1 MTDITTTEA
10 QPLTRRARREAERQA
25 AASQTVIAAASNAFS
40 SRRERRAAERTHAFN
55 VADFLSEAA
64 ALQARQQLAKRSVGA
79 STSNFVPAG
88 GEARTGSTR
97 VSPSSLARRPKS
109 ATRQLA
115 GFAALGMAASAGVA
129 VTVPALADVANAAA
143 GGAHAHPQSL
153 DLHAVV
159 NQTADSGPQAPQVSR
174 TDTVTVSTMG
184 TATAQQVQGGIKRLN
199 NATYQNDMTAAVQFP
214 FYTGVEMTDM
224 YGARNNPTAGGY
236 EFHTGIDFT
245 PGAGTPIAAIADG
258 RVAHVQTVDQG
269 GYGYYVVIEHVID
282 GETVFSTYGH
292 MVQDSSPLK
301 VGDKVHAGD
310 LVGLVG
316 TTGRSTGEH
325 LHFEIGIGKQQNH
338 TDPMAWLK
346 AHNNPNTV
354 VSEVTNPVGYDAGT
368 QVVTVTPSQVSDVA
382 SQNGSNSYDS
392 SYDQSNTGSYQEQSS
407 NGATYTYHPDGT
419 YTYSY

>member
-10 QPLTRRARREAERQA
+10 QPLTRRARRDAECQA
-25 AASQTVIAAASNAFS
+25 AASQTVISAASTAFS
-40 SRRERRAAERTHAFN
+40 SRRERRAAEAAQRANDFN
-55 VADFLSEAA
+55 VADFLAEAA
-64 ALQARQQLAKRSVGA
+64 ALKARQQLATRSAEA
-79 STSNFVPAG
+79 SSSNFVPS
-88 GEARTGSTR
+88 GEKVRTGSMR

-115 GFAALGMAASAGVA
+115 GFAALGVAASTGVA
-129 VTVPALADVANAAA
+129 ITVPTLADVANAAV
-143 GGAHAHPQSL
+143 GGANAQAQSL

-159 NQTADSGPQAPQVSR
+159 NQSGDSGPEAPQVSR

-184 TATAQQVQGGIKRLN
+184 TATAQQVQNGIKRLN
-199 NATYQNDMTAAVQFP
+199 NTTYQNDMTAAVQFP

-224 YGARNNPTAGGY
+224 YGVRNNPTGGGY
-236 EFHTGIDFT
+236 DFHTGVDFT

-258 RVAHVQTVDQG
+258 RVAHVQKVDQG

-282 GETVFSTYGH
+282 GQTIFSTYGH

-301 VGDKVHAGD
+301 VGDKVHVGD

-325 LHFEIGIGKQQNH
+325 LHFEIGIGTQQNH

-368 QVVTVTPSQVSDVA
+368 QVVTVTPNQVSDVA
-382 SQNGSNSYDS
+382 SQGGSS
-392 SYDQSNTGSYQEQSS
+392 SYDQSYDGSYQEQSS
-407 NGATYTYHPDGT
+407 NGATYTYHSDGT
-419 YTYSY
+419 YSY

>member
-25 AASQTVIAAASNAFS
+25 AASQTVISAASTAFS
-40 SRRERRAAERTHAFN
+40 SRRERRAAEAAQRANAFN
-55 VADFLSEAA
+55 VADFLAEAA
-64 ALQARQQLAKRSVGA
+64 ALKARQQLATRSAEA
-79 STSNFVPAG
+79 SSSNFVPS
-88 GEARTGSTR
+88 GEKVRTGSMR

-115 GFAALGMAASAGVA
+115 GFAALGVAASTGVA
-129 VTVPALADVANAAA
+129 ITVPTLADVANVAV
-143 GGAHAHPQSL
+143 GGANAQAQSL

-159 NQTADSGPQAPQVSR
+159 NQSGDSGPEAPQVSR

-184 TATAQQVQGGIKRLN
+184 TATAQQVQNGIKRLN
-199 NATYQNDMTAAVQFP
+199 NTTYQNDMTAAVQFP

-224 YGARNNPTAGGY
+224 YGPRINPTGGGY
-236 EFHTGIDFT
+236 DFHTGVDFT

-258 RVAHVQTVDQG
+258 RVAHVQKVDQG

-282 GETVFSTYGH
+282 GQTIFSTYGH

-301 VGDKVHAGD
+301 VGDKVHVGD

-325 LHFEIGIGKQQNH
+325 LHFEIGIGTQQNH

-368 QVVTVTPSQVSDVA
+368 QVVTVTPNQISDVA
-382 SQNGSNSYDS
+382 SQGGSS
-392 SYDQSNTGSYQEQSS
+392 SYDQSYDGSYQEQSS
-407 NGATYTYHPDGT
+407 NGATYTYHSDGT